1 MNNNKSQQ
9 NAQNADAT
17 SLSENAEKKGM
28 GRTRAIIDWDKVD
41 HLIVTGS
48 NGVQVAANLGICA
61 DTLYR
66 HVESE
71 KGMTF
76 AAYFQEKR
84 SKGDSILHNTQ
95 YEVAVKTKNPSMLIW
110 LGKQRLGQRDR
121 DEEANINA
129 TITIIDARNNSAPQ
143 IPMQGIP
150 GPSVDSD

>member
-66 HVESE
+66 HVEWH
-71 KGMTF
+71 G
-76 AAYFQEKR
+76 Y
-84 SKGDSILHNTQ
+84 
-95 YEVAVKTKNPSMLIW
+95 
-110 LGKQRLGQRDR
+110 
-121 DEEANINA
+121 
-129 TITIIDARNNSAPQ
+129 
-143 IPMQGIP
+143 
-150 GPSVDSD
+150 